1 MTLVEQ
7 VTTDLTAAMKAAD
20 AAKVSVLRMLKAD
33 FMNAA
38 IAQRLRPGEA
48 APRSSDQRV
57 PVLADAPAQE
67 VLRRQIKQRRE
78 SLEAFTRGNRQ
89 DLVDQES
96 KELAI
101 LEVYLPP
108 QMAEPQLRAIVQ
120 ECVAAAGAAG
130 PKGMGQVMRMVMAK
144 VQGQADG
151 KQVSALVAQALG
163 LGH

>member
-1 MTLVEQ
+1 MEFVERID
-7 VTTDLTAAMKAAD
+7 TDLAAAMKAGD
-20 AAKVSVLRMLKAD
+20 AAKVSTLRMLKAE

-57 PVLADAPAQE
+57 PALADAPAQD
-67 VLRRQIKQRRE
+67 VLRRQIKQHRE
-78 SLEAFTRGNRQ
+78 SLEAFKSGNRQ
-89 DLVDQES
+89 DLVDKES
-96 KELAI
+96 NELTI
-101 LEVYLPP
+101 LEAYLPP
-108 QMAEPQLRAIVQ
+108 QMTEPQLRAIVQ

-151 KQVSALVAQALG
+151 KQVSALVMQALG
-163 LGH
+163 SGK

>member
-7 VTTDLTAAMKAAD
+7 VAADLAAAMKAGD
-20 AAKVSVLRMLKAD
+20 AAKVSTLRMLKAD

-57 PVLADAPAQE
+57 SVLADAPALDA
-67 VLRRQIKQRRE
+67 LRRQVKQRRE
-78 SLEAFTRGNRQ
+78 SLEAFKAGGRQ
-89 DLVDQES
+89 DLMDKES

-101 LEVYLPP
+101 LEAYLPP

-120 ECVAAAGAAG
+120 ECVAAGGAAG
-130 PKGMGQVMRMVMAK
+130 PKAMGQVMRMVMAK

-163 LGH
+163 AGH